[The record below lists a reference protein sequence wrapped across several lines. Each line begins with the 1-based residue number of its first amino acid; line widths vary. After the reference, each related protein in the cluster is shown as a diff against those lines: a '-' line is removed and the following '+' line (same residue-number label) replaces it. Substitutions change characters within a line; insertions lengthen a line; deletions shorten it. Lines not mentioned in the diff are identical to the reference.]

1 MNGHEL
7 ILDEEFYKVSTAVD
21 GNVNRR
27 DFLMV
32 ATGAVAGVG
41 AALVVWP
48 FINQMNPD
56 ASVLALASVEVD
68 LAPIAEGQAVTIK
81 WRGNPLIV
89 RHRTKAEIEDAK
101 SVKIEDLKDPSARN
115 ANVKDSDQATDANRV
130 VGGKEQFLVMLGV
143 CTHLG
148 CVPDGNNAS
157 REFAVVEGAIK
168 TGGWFCPCHGSQ
180 YDTAGRIRKGP
191 APENLPVPPYKY
203 LSDTKVV
210 VG

>member
-1 MNGHEL
+1 M
-7 ILDEEFYKVSTAVD
+7 STAVD

-41 AALVVWP
+41 AALVAWP

-101 SVKIEDLKDPSARN
+101 SVKIEDLKDPIPF
-115 ANVKDSDQATDANRV
+115 T
-130 VGGKEQFLVMLGV
+130 
-143 CTHLG
+143 
-148 CVPDGNNAS
+148 P
-157 REFAVVEGAIK
+157 
-168 TGGWFCPCHGSQ
+168 
-180 YDTAGRIRKGP
+180 
-191 APENLPVPPYKY
+191 
-203 LSDTKVV
+203 
-210 VG
+210 